1 MNAVVFSFT
10 KAGTALGGRA
20 AAFLQQNGWQVRQA
34 TLAKFAIPPAVSF
47 DPSLREE
54 TGRAFQSA
62 RLLLFVGAAAIAV
75 RSIAPFIRKKDQD
88 PAVIVIDEKVQFV
101 IPILSGHI
109 GRANEWARQ
118 VAEAIGG
125 QAGITTA
132 TDVNALFAVDE
143 WAAKAGLRLS
153 SQTEAKAFAAGL
165 LERGRAGLYSEF
177 PIEGPLPPGLV
188 MTTDCDT
195 GLIVTTKENLSLF
208 QTSVMVRPAIL
219 HVGIGCRRGTSS
231 SAIENAVSSALKE
244 ANLSKEA
251 VADVSSLDVKRDETG
266 LLAFAKERSWPIR
279 FFTADELNAVPGT
292 FTASDFVRQ
301 AVGTDNVCERSA
313 VKASGGGKLVVS
325 KKAGQ
330 GITVAVACESYILRF
345 LNV

>member
-1 MNAVVFSFT
+1 M
-10 KAGTALGGRA
+10 
-20 AAFLQQNGWQVRQA
+20 
-34 TLAKFAIPPAVSF
+34 
-47 DPSLREE
+47 
-54 TGRAFQSA
+54 
-62 RLLLFVGAAAIAV
+62 

-88 PAVIVIDEKVQFV
+88 PAVIVIDEKGQFV

-125 QAGITTA
+125 QAVITTA

-153 SQTEAKAFAAGL
+153 SLTEAKAFAAGL

-188 MTTDCDT
+188 MTTDCET